1 MKRRIKGENYK
12 IHSST
17 IKIISFIVI
26 LFIFKIII
34 LICSK
39 NIDGFAYC
47 YLINIHNPFNTFL
60 FRLFQYT
67 PLIGNYI
74 SVILSIAS
82 SIFCFIVA
90 ILISIKTVKVKTKER
105 VFNYFLVI
113 VTSVCAITFMS
124 LMNDNV
130 LLNTE
135 FLDKLYMSDKV
146 DSDYTVDDLILLDT
160 YFKEKVLYYSESV
173 ERENNKVYFNE
184 DITKSSVN
192 SLKNISNEFEFL
204 KGKYPSKIRDFTNT
218 FRKYNNDGTVGFTMG
233 YGIAMDYTFEKVNLI
248 MTSTHELCHMK
259 GLIRENETVFCQTIA
274 NISYDNDVVKYAG
287 YLEAFNRTTYALRK
301 IAPNT
306 ANEIGDEVERLCLTD
321 NYEEI
326 CQLHR
331 KDIYNYIK
339 GSDELFITTYSLLD
353 YKDYKTQFYKFID
366 ILINDYN
373 AIILNENNDEISYN
387 ELMYNIDNDDNDYVV
402 IKINIDETT
411 YNNLYQTLN
420 DYSHYYMSLYQH
432 DSSEEEEEE
441 KTVEEAIDYY
451 INPFN
456 DNKKYFYNRSKLIDD
471 YDYERVTRLYLEYFD
486 KYGY

>member
-1 MKRRIKGENYK
+1 
-12 IHSST
+12 
-17 IKIISFIVI
+17 
-26 LFIFKIII
+26 
-34 LICSK
+34 
-39 NIDGFAYC
+39 
-47 YLINIHNPFNTFL
+47 
-60 FRLFQYT
+60 
-67 PLIGNYI
+67 
-74 SVILSIAS
+74 
-82 SIFCFIVA
+82 
-90 ILISIKTVKVKTKER
+90 
-105 VFNYFLVI
+105 
-113 VTSVCAITFMS
+113 
-124 LMNDNV
+124 
-130 LLNTE
+130 
-135 FLDKLYMSDKV
+135 
-146 DSDYTVDDLILLDT
+146 
-160 YFKEKVLYYSESV
+160 
-173 ERENNKVYFNE
+173 
-184 DITKSSVN
+184 
-192 SLKNISNEFEFL
+192 
-204 KGKYPSKIRDFTNT
+204 
-218 FRKYNNDGTVGFTMG
+218 MG

-366 ILINDYN
+366 VLINDYN

-411 YNNLYQTLN
+411 YNYLYQTLN

-441 KTVEEAIDYY
+441 KTI
-451 INPFN
+451 
-456 DNKKYFYNRSKLIDD
+456 
-471 YDYERVTRLYLEYFD
+471 
-486 KYGY
+486 

>member
-12 IHSST
+12 IYSST
-17 IKIISFIVI
+17 TKIISFLII

-47 YLINIHNPFNTFL
+47 YLINIHDPFNSFL
-60 FRLFQYT
+60 FRLFQYA
-67 PLIGNYI
+67 PFIGNYI
-74 SVILSIAS
+74 SIILSIAS
-82 SIFCFIVA
+82 SLFCFAVA
-90 ILISIKTVKVKTKER
+90 IMLSLKNIKVKTKER

-113 VTSVCAITFMS
+113 VASVCTITFMS
-124 LMNDNV
+124 MFNEIIILNV
-130 LLNTE
+130 E
-135 FLDKLYMSDKV
+135 KLDRLYMSDKI
-146 DSDYTVDDLILLDT
+146 DNEYTVDDLILLDT
-160 YFKEKVLYYSESV
+160 HFKEKVLDYSESV
-173 ERENNKVYFNE
+173 ERENNQVYFNE
-184 DITKSSVN
+184 DITKVSVD
-192 SLKNISNEFEFL
+192 SLKNMSSDFDFL
-204 KGKYPSKIRDFTNT
+204 KGKYPTKIRDFTDT
-218 FRKYNNDGTVGFTMG
+218 FRKNNNDGTVGFTMG

-248 MTSTHELCHMK
+248 MTATHELCHMK

-274 NISYDNDVVKYAG
+274 NINYDNDVVKYAG

-306 ANEIGDEVERLCLTD
+306 ANEIGDEVESLCLTN

-331 KDIYNYIK
+331 KDIYNYIN
-339 GSDELFITTYSLLD
+339 GSDELFITTYSLFN
-353 YKDYKTQFYKFID
+353 YKDYKTQFYKFLD
-366 ILINDYN
+366 VLINDYN
-373 AIILNENNDEISYN
+373 ATILNENKDEISYE

-402 IKINIDETT
+402 IKINIDELT
-411 YNNLYQTLN
+411 YYGLHQTLN

-432 DSSEEEEEE
+432 DSSEEDEEE
-441 KTVEEAIDYY
+441 KTVLEATEFY
-451 INPFN
+451 INPFD
-456 DNKKYFYNRSKLIDD
+456 DNKQYFYNRNKIIED